1 MKNPS
6 FVRLERVLTSI
17 LFCFLFTLGCRSRAP
32 ENPEISDVTWKMY
45 SNKDMKVSLSYPD
58 IYAVDEDRD
67 AHGTLFRY
75 GGHPVISLR
84 FIDEHQGKN
93 HGLWFGHQLEKSIEL
108 GGRRGLKYVYNH
120 YDAIFYMRTISY
132 VVDHQDEYL
141 GLEFRTDNEELD
153 EISKKDFK
161 FVKILRK

>member
-6 FVRLERVLTSI
+6 FPRFESISTSI
-17 LFCFLFTLGCRSRAP
+17 LLCFLFTLGCRSRAP
-32 ENPEISDVTWKMY
+32 ENPEVGDVNWKTY
-45 SNKDMKVSLSYPD
+45 SNTNLNISLSYPD
-58 IYAVDEDRD
+58 IYTVDEDQD

-84 FIDEHQGKN
+84 CTDEHQGKK
-93 HGLWFGHQLEKSIEL
+93 HGLWFGNQPEKSIEL
-108 GGRRGLKYVYNH
+108 GGRRGLKYDYNH

-153 EISKKDFK
+153 EIQRKILSSFK
-161 FVKILRK
+161 FE